1 MNNYFC
7 DVLIIGGGL
16 AGIYTALNINE
27 SKKIIIVTKESDS
40 NSRLAQGGIA
50 GEICVD
56 EEALAGHIEDTLI
69 AGAGLN
75 DIQTVK
81 VLVKEAKE
89 NLERLIE
96 LGVPFD
102 LNNEGKLAFT
112 KEGGHRNRRI
122 LHAGGDQTGLK
133 IMETLIN
140 HLKNRPNITLLKD
153 YMMYDL
159 MCNDNECFG
168 AKFINK
174 ENKDVVVVAGATVI
188 ATGGI
193 GGLYQASTNPR
204 CATGDGIAS
213 AIRAQVEVK
222 DLEFVQFHPTVFWVN
237 NESSVR
243 FLISEAVRGEGAFLL
258 NRYYQRFMEKY
269 DERLELA
276 PRDVVSR
283 AIVRELELTESDY
296 VFIDARHLGKAFL
309 EKRFPTIYAKCLE
322 SGYQMEKDLIPVSP
336 VEHFGIG
343 GIKIDLNGKTSTKNL
358 YANGECASSGV
369 HGANRLASNSLLE
382 CVVFGNRIAKSINN
396 FNIINITNITDDQ
409 VKINKKE
416 ADYQSIKL
424 DVQSIMS
431 REVGII
437 RTEKGLKNAEI
448 IVQNYYKNLVNNPR
462 HLKDYY
468 ECLNVVTVS
477 LAIIKAALTRKES
490 IGCHYRED

>member
-56 EEALAGHIEDTLI
+56 EEVLAGHVEDTLI

-75 DIQTVK
+75 DIQAVK

-122 LHAGGDQTGLK
+122 LHAGGDQTGRK

-213 AIRAQVEVK
+213 AIRAQVEVQ

-276 PRDVVSR
+276 PVMWYLVLLC
-283 AIVRELELTESDY
+283 AN
-296 VFIDARHLGKAFL
+296 
-309 EKRFPTIYAKCLE
+309 
-322 SGYQMEKDLIPVSP
+322 
-336 VEHFGIG
+336 
-343 GIKIDLNGKTSTKNL
+343 LNLPKVTMYLS
-358 YANGECASSGV
+358 
-369 HGANRLASNSLLE
+369 
-382 CVVFGNRIAKSINN
+382 
-396 FNIINITNITDDQ
+396 
-409 VKINKKE
+409 
-416 ADYQSIKL
+416 
-424 DVQSIMS
+424 M
-431 REVGII
+431 
-437 RTEKGLKNAEI
+437 
-448 IVQNYYKNLVNNPR
+448 LV
-462 HLKDYY
+462 
-468 ECLNVVTVS
+468 
-477 LAIIKAALTRKES
+477 I
-490 IGCHYRED
+490 